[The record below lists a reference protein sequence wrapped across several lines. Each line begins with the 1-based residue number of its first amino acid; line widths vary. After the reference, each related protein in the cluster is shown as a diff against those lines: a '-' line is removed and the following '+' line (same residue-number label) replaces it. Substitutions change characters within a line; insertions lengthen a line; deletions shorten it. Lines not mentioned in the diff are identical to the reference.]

1 MIRCIAIDDEPLALR
16 QIKSYIERIAN
27 VELIALCSSATE
39 AQQTL
44 DKESVDVI
52 FVDINMPDV
61 NGIEFVRGLKHPPLV
76 VFTTAY
82 SEYAIE
88 GFRLDAVDYLLKPF
102 AFEDF
107 SHAVEKSRSLLE
119 LQRMREQKSLP
130 ESEVADVG
138 TAKTSEQHDYI
149 SIKADYKVT
158 MVKFGDIIYAESV
171 GEYVR
176 LHLSDGSKLT
186 TLFRLKNMENAL
198 PANSF
203 MRVHRS
209 YIVNLKRVASYARGK
224 IFLDNGDYVPISI
237 NYRDS
242 FREHLERTQPKPT
255 A

>member
-107 SHAVEKSRSLLE
+107 SHA
-119 LQRMREQKSLP
+119 
-130 ESEVADVG
+130 A
-138 TAKTSEQHDYI
+138 
-149 SIKADYKVT
+149 
-158 MVKFGDIIYAESV
+158 
-171 GEYVR
+171 
-176 LHLSDGSKLT
+176 
-186 TLFRLKNMENAL
+186 
-198 PANSF
+198 
-203 MRVHRS
+203 
-209 YIVNLKRVASYARGK
+209 
-224 IFLDNGDYVPISI
+224 
-237 NYRDS
+237 
-242 FREHLERTQPKPT
+242 
-255 A
+255 